1 MNSLK
6 LRNTYARNEDCQVI
20 RANGISIWRC
30 KATLSIWTKVWC
42 GQQGKKKEAGG
53 LDTHENRVEIV
64 IDSYTE
70 DRAGTLD
77 DGDAANFDNLVMC
90 GSLHVNLFGQSLGML
105 QVL

>member
-1 MNSLK
+1 MTLQGHLINMNKSM
-6 LRNTYARNEDCQVI
+6 
-20 RANGISIWRC
+20 
-30 KATLSIWTKVWC
+30 VWSA
-42 GQQGKKKEAGG
+42 GKKKEAGG